1 MFLEKLVES
10 LMLKRRQLPLHQN
23 LGDRSTCFQ
32 VVDPRRNVRS
42 RNHVNSIHGVVLV
55 KPIAA
60 TTAPAIMQTT
70 PSINMNCPNAD
81 PPGEETH
88 KYNMK
93 AVYAQIASLRVRVRI
108 ISDHSFMSFPKEL
121 NEHGIREG

>member
-1 MFLEKLVES
+1 MVNS
-10 LMLKRRQLPLHQN
+10 RI
-23 LGDRSTCFQ
+23 GT
-32 VVDPRRNVRS
+32 VDPKLRGRS
-42 RNHVNSIHGVVLV
+42 
-55 KPIAA
+55 A
-60 TTAPAIMQTT
+60 TPA
-70 PSINMNCPNAD
+70 NARLFA
-81 PPGEETH
+81 TY

>member
-10 LMLKRRQLPLHQN
+10 LMLKRRQLTLNQN

-32 VVDPRRNVRS
+32 VVDPRRNVRF

-55 KPIAA
+55 NPIAA

-70 PSINMNCPNAD
+70 PSTNMNCPNAD
-81 PPGEETH
+81 PPGEE
-88 KYNMK
+88 KPNGFDSRNVVLPYNTRTK
-93 AVYAQIASLRVRVRI
+93 PTTALSVSIPAS
-108 ISDHSFMSFPKEL
+108 SFSHP
-121 NEHGIREG
+121 